1 MNAFIDHVD
10 VFEDEMTGG
19 EVNSE
24 KSEQTVESVIEDLLA
39 EWKMNQEKK
48 EMP

>member
-1 MNAFIDHVD
+1 MNAFIDHLD

-24 KSEQTVESVIEDLLA
+24 KSEQTVERHHA
-39 EWKMNQEKK
+39 EWLRVFLWQSGNAKG
-48 EMP
+48 